1 MTCNSRRISIVLL
14 ALIVAASAICLD
26 PSLAQFEKPVD
37 KAKQP
42 APVPPPVGPNPPDAG
57 MNPDGFLNG
66 GISLPKDEK
75 NRGKAIEAAIDY
87 IGDENWAIA
96 IERLQK
102 LLEIDEDVFVRLK
115 RKNVEGKEVFVWVS
129 AKQEADRLIGTL
141 PSAGLDFY
149 KATYGARAADMLKKA
164 KKNGDPALLAQL
176 VKRFAHTEAGGEA
189 VKLLADYH
197 LDRGNYPGALFC
209 YARLFNREG
218 ADKLPPEVLAKAWIA
233 AKMSPSSGSTTSL
246 AGSMLSAQ
254 ELSKRLREQT
264 RELKFGDQTIP
275 LEDFEGYASKLERP
289 GFDQNA
295 TDAIVF
301 RATSNRGNQLVGGP
315 AFMSA
320 ARRWRMYY
328 EEEDGGASKAGSP
341 LETMSDQEER
351 SPTHTRIRD
360 ALVHLSNKN
369 QPVLPAFAPITVTVN
384 KEGKKKPLL
393 IYKNYWGLVA
403 RDLKNG
409 EIAFAAPSTW
419 SMQRLFSR
427 NGDSARVN
435 HLNSWLEFYKQ
446 QYPQIVFEN
455 STVGTLST
463 DGQFVYVI
471 EDLAVPPPMNVN
483 NAMMLRGGMP
493 NNGGGYPADM
503 QTAIDHSKLQAYSL
517 ANASG
522 KLTWELGD
530 EEKGPLAGCYFLG
543 PPLPLGGKL
552 YLLVD
557 KQQELRLVCLE
568 NVPEESPNKPAHA
581 RIVSSQALGTT
592 QEKMQNDVFRRTT
605 AAHLAYGEGIL
616 VCPTNAGAVF
626 GINLLENSLIW
637 AYPYREKSDQ
647 PQTEPQGR
655 VFRGGRGRIIIGP
668 NGQPVGTP
676 PLSNHENHWKA
687 CCPIIADG
695 KVVFTAPD
703 AKSLHCINLRD
714 GSPVWR
720 KPKLDDDLYLGN
732 VRNGTVLIVGKKN
745 VRGLSLATGEILW
758 TLDTGMPSGQGIGS
772 DNIYYVPLQNA
783 GKGKGP
789 QICAIDMD
797 KGKIIGRSKSRPR
810 TPGKEDFD
818 VPGNLL
824 FYEGDVVSLT
834 AEEITVYPQLKRKIA
849 EMDELIAKNPN
860 DPVGLTERGD
870 LRLDK
875 GDLAGAIEDLS
886 TALKHNPD
894 AQTRQRARAKLYDTL
909 TVYIAD
915 HFNDAEQYLKEYE
928 ELCNLDVDNA
938 PASKKAGLLD
948 EQRRRRATF
957 LWLVGKGREE
967 QGRLVEAFEKYQQFG
982 AEAGKQS
989 ELVPAV
995 DEQQVKAAPDV
1006 WSRGRI
1012 LAMMRK
1018 ATPEERAPLEK
1029 LIADKWDKLRETNDL
1044 NELRAFVRMFGS
1056 ASDAGKEARLQ
1067 LVERLMEQRDSND
1080 EHPLLEAE
1088 LELNQFR
1095 TGRHTPAL
1103 AARATEALARL
1114 YTRKGLLE
1122 DAAHCY
1128 RQLGGEFAKVQ
1139 VRDGKTGRQIYD
1151 DDAATDKR
1159 LIPYLDDAPPLG
1171 SVKFD
1176 KGKKESG
1183 PYGQKQSGGPQFFQ
1197 FEHSGEELPF
1207 FRHHLV
1213 GMSHT
1218 GSNSEYFKL
1227 FDRKQEEETGAA
1239 KETWTTKLTPSGF
1252 VLAARGVTNQ
1262 VNPALVGSASP
1273 RFPYKTIGH
1282 LIVLPAGRMLY
1293 GIDPVGRRVLWEKDL
1308 AAGGSGPIPVDPR
1321 NPRGGAMQGVPV
1333 PDPRDGSLWV
1343 VYTDNWAQ
1351 RVGQAG
1357 PLRGQAICVQ
1367 TRDALT
1373 ALDPLSGR
1381 SLWSRRDVNPHNHLF
1396 ADEDHVFVVEE
1407 DNAGNAHGTR
1417 VFRAADGI
1425 TVKAPDFTAVFQKR
1439 RQIFGRHILLSEAGP
1454 GNSVVVRLYDPLTG
1468 ADDWKQS
1475 YAARSLVARSEDP
1488 SLTGVV
1494 EPDGKFHVIDLQ
1506 ARKEVM
1512 AGQMEKEDVPEHL
1525 RNVQSFHL
1533 LCDRDHFYFA
1543 PMAAANNAA
1552 AGNVAAGMLSSVV
1565 TQQGMRTVPVNGRLY
1580 AFERGSGD
1588 IAWHAAVENQFLILD
1603 QFWDVPLVLLTSRR
1617 QQVQN
1622 VGGQMKVQP
1631 LVSVTAIEKRRGST
1645 VFEDDKLNTTSN
1657 FFAVRIDARAST
1669 VELLNQQ
1676 MRISFQPKPD
1686 KDGKEA
1692 RESKPAADAPAAR
1705 PKNDTRSNRPAVD
1718 RVRIREVAN
1727 PLPPR

>member
-1 MTCNSRRISIVLL
+1 M
-14 ALIVAASAICLD
+14 LIVAASAVCLD
-26 PSLAQFEKPVD
+26 RGRAQFEK
-37 KAKQP
+37 KADEAKKA

-115 RKNVEGKEVFVWVS
+115 RKNVEGKEVFIWVS

-141 PSAGLDFY
+141 PPAGLDFY

-209 YARLFNREG
+209 YARLLNREG
-218 ADKLPPEVLAKAWIA
+218 GNKLPPEVLAKAWIA
-233 AKMSPSSGSTTSL
+233 AKMSPSSGSSTTTSL

-264 RELKFGDQTIP
+264 RELKFGEQTIP
-275 LEDFEGYASKLERP
+275 LEDFENYASKLERP

-301 RATSNRGNQLVGGP
+301 RATPNRGNQLVGGP

-320 ARRWRMYY
+320 ARRWRMYHD
-328 EEEDGGASKAGSP
+328 EEDVGGGKAGSP
-341 LETMSDQEER
+341 LETISDQEER
-351 SPTHTRIRD
+351 SATHTKIRD
-360 ALVHLSNKN
+360 ALVHLSGKN
-369 QPVLPAFAPITVTVN
+369 QPILPAFAPITVTVD
-384 KEGKKKPLL
+384 KDGKKKPLL

-409 EIAFAAPSTW
+409 EVAFAAPSTW
-419 SMQRLFSR
+419 SLQRLFSR
-427 NGDSARVN
+427 NGDSAKVN
-435 HLNSWLEFYKQ
+435 HLTQWLEFYKQ

-471 EDLAVPPPMNVN
+471 EDLAVPPPPQMNFN
-483 NAMMLRGGMP
+483 NGVMLRGGMP
-493 NNGGGYPADM
+493 NNGGGYPAEM
-503 QTAIDHSKLQAYSL
+503 QEAIDHSKLQAYSL
-517 ANASG
+517 AKGSG
-522 KLTWELGD
+522 KLTWELGG
-530 EEKGPLAGCYFLG
+530 EEKGPLAGCHFLG

-568 NVPEESPNKPAHA
+568 NVPEEGPTKPAHA

-616 VCPTNAGAVF
+616 ICPTNAGAVF

-637 AYPYREKSDQ
+637 AYPYREKGDQ
-647 PQTEPQGR
+647 PRSEPQQGR

-668 NGQPVGTP
+668 NGQPVASP

-687 CCPIIADG
+687 CCPIVADG

-720 KPKLDDDLYLGN
+720 KSKLEDDLYLGN

-772 DNIYYVPLQNA
+772 DNVYYLPLQNA
-783 GKGKGP
+783 GQGKGP

-797 KGKIIGRSKSRPR
+797 KGKIIGSSKSRPR
-810 TPGKEDFD
+810 TPGKEDYD

-886 TALKHNPD
+886 TALKNNPD
-894 AQTRQRARAKLYDTL
+894 APTRQRARAKLYDTL

-915 HFNDAEQYLKEYE
+915 HFNEAEQYLKEYE

-938 PASKKAGLLD
+938 PASKKAELRA

-1012 LAMMRK
+1012 LAMMNK

-1056 ASDAGKEARLQ
+1056 VSDAGKEARLQ

-1095 TGRHTPAL
+1095 TGRHTPEL
-1103 AARATEALARL
+1103 AARATEALGRL

-1171 SVKFD
+1171 TIKFD
-1176 KGKKESG
+1176 KGKKETAPGGYS
-1183 PYGQKQSGGPQFFQ
+1183 QKQPGGPQFFQ

-1213 GMSHT
+1213 GISQT

-1227 FDRKQEEETGAA
+1227 FDRKQEEETRTP
-1239 KETWTTKLTPSGF
+1239 KETWTTKLTPSGI
-1252 VLAARGVTNQ
+1252 VLAARAVANQ
-1262 VNPALVGSASP
+1262 LNLNLPGGASV

-1282 LIVLPAGRMLY
+1282 LVVLPAGRMLY

-1367 TRDALT
+1367 TRDSLT

-1417 VFRAADGI
+1417 VFRSADGI

-1439 RQIFGRHILLSEAGP
+1439 LQIFGRHILLSEAGP

-1468 ADDWKQS
+1468 GDVWKQS

-1494 EPDGKFHVIDLQ
+1494 EPEGKFHVIDLQ

-1512 AGQMEKEDVPEHL
+1512 TGQMEKEDVAEHL

-1552 AGNVAAGMLSSVV
+1552 AGNAGAGMLSSVV

-1603 QFWDVPLVLLTSRR
+1603 QFWDVPLVLLTARR

-1622 VGGQMKVQP
+1622 VGGQVRAQQ

-1645 VFEDDKLNTTSN
+1645 VFEDDKLNTPN
-1657 FFAVRIDARAST
+1657 FFAVRVDARAST

-1676 MRISFQPKPD
+1676 MRIVFQPKPD
-1686 KDGKEA
+1686 KEA
-1692 RESKPAADAPAAR
+1692 KESKPAADAPVAR
-1705 PKNDTRSNRPAVD
+1705 PKSDPRLNRPAVD

-1727 PLPPR
+1727 PLPPG